1 MQPMTSYTKKIAALA
16 GLTLMLLPASAVA
29 MECTFTTECFES
41 ETCSES
47 AFTVAIEEKDG
58 ATLLVSDAETIPAS
72 VGGSETVR
80 VYVGVT
86 DSAFHLMS
94 RGADGVAR
102 YSTHLYDG
110 PLMVNYLGNCEGAK

>member
-1 MQPMTSYTKKIAALA
+1 MTSRTKKITALAALV
-16 GLTLMLLPASAVA
+16 LWLSPVSALA

-58 ATLLVSDAETIPAS
+58 ATLLVSDAETITAS
-72 VGGSETVR
+72 VGGSDTVR
-80 VYVGVT
+80 IYVGVT
-86 DSAFHLMS
+86 DSAFHIMS
-94 RGADGVAR
+94 RAADGVAR

-110 PLMVNYLGNCEGAK
+110 PMMVNYLGNCEGAK

>member
-1 MQPMTSYTKKIAALA
+1 MKHLYIAIAAALVSAPALA
-16 GLTLMLLPASAVA
+16 TT
-29 MECTFTTECFES
+29 CTFTTECFEA
-41 ETCSES
+41 EACADS

-58 ATLLVSDAETIPAS
+58 ATRLVSDAETIPVS
-72 VGGSETVR
+72 VGGSDAAR

-94 RGADGVAR
+94 SSASGVAR

-110 PLMVNYLGNCEGAK
+110 PIMVNYLGSCEGAE